1 MNVKRKAKTSSSP
14 VERGPIGR
22 RPARS
27 PRAVFW
33 SVVLVVAC
41 LGSLGVMRVYSRV
54 VVLER
59 MYRLSQAQAEHD
71 KLVHE
76 LEMLRLEEA
85 ALAATARVDRES
97 QRTLGLRPATAERT
111 VPVPAE
117 AVDTTTKIVASNP
130 SSTTLAAN

>member
-1 MNVKRKAKTSSSP
+1 MNVKRRVKTTSSP

-22 RPARS
+22 RPTRS

-59 MYRLSQAQAEHD
+59 MYRLSQAQSEHD
-71 KLVHE
+71 KLAHE
-76 LEMLRLEEA
+76 LEMLKLEEA

-97 QRTLGLRPATAERT
+97 QRSLGLRPATAERT
-111 VPVPAE
+111 VRVPADHRDS
-117 AVDTTTKIVASNP
+117 AAKIASNP
-130 SSTTLAAN
+130 TSTTHAAN

>member
-1 MNVKRKAKTSSSP
+1 MNVKRRVKTNPASQ
-14 VERGPIGR
+14 ERGPIGR
-22 RPARS
+22 RPTRS

-33 SVVLVVAC
+33 SVVIVLAC

-59 MYRLSQAQAEHD
+59 MYRLSQAQSEHD

-111 VPVPAE
+111 VTVPA
-117 AVDTTTKIVASNP
+117 DTRDDAAKIASNP
-130 SSTTLAAN
+130 TSTTLAAN